1 MGCACRCLWVCN
13 SEEVSINEWVAVAV
27 GATTLTSTGLLAL
40 RWVIRSYLAE
50 LKPNSGTSM
59 KDQLTRLEQRVDDLF
74 VLISKR

>member
-1 MGCACRCLWVCN
+1 MGSISRRIWVCN
-13 SEEVSINEWVAVAV
+13 SEEVSINEWMAVCV
-27 GATTLTSTGLLAL
+27 GASTLITTGLVAL

-74 VLISKR
+74 VLINKR